1 MLRGFTT
8 VLSAGLLLGV
18 AAGCHSDKPHQ
29 YGKERPPVD
38 QLDARDAGLQ
48 SKDVVSAS
56 DQMAQDLLTQVPELH
71 SSREKWT
78 IVFSPAENYTTDR
91 RQNLNLF
98 IDRLRVRLRQLDGGK
113 DIAIIENR
121 DRFRDLQSREL
132 EPAPSGDRFGQGG
145 ASGRPAPGPAGQQPD
160 FDLYAKVSEMR
171 NRGTSYYFIEFT
183 LTAIQDTPQHRA
195 REIVWTN
202 AYEVKVNN

>member
-1 MLRGFTT
+1 M
-8 VLSAGLLLGV
+8 LLGV
-18 AAGCHSDKPHQ
+18 LTGCHSDKPHK
-29 YGKERPPVD
+29 YGQERPPVD

-48 SKDVVSAS
+48 SKDIVSAS
-56 DQMAQDLLTQVPELH
+56 DQMAQDLLTNVPELR

-78 IVFSPAENYTTDR
+78 IVFSPVENYTTDR
-91 RQNLNLF
+91 QQNLNLF
-98 IDRLRVRLRQLDGGK
+98 VERLRVRLRQLGGGK

-132 EPAPSGDRFGQGG
+132 ELPASNDQFGQGG

-160 FDLYAKVSEMR
+160 FTLYAKVSEMR